1 MSQTQVMSEIQKLEL
16 EIIEKKKQ
24 LAELRKGIK
33 GEQVENYIFVTSHNK
48 QVTLLELFGN
58 KNELLVVHNM
68 GKSCSYCTMWADGF
82 NSVYHHIIKKASFV
96 VSSPDS
102 PADQEN
108 FAAERK
114 WIFPMVSTK
123 ENSFKEDMG
132 FVLEGMNYPGVSV
145 FTRDEEGKIFHHAK
159 TFFGPGDDFCSV
171 WSFFDLLPS
180 GYEEYRPSKKINEQT
195 PFQITNNIAIQVHD
209 YENARQFYEQTLG
222 MELVEMNE
230 KETKFTLNG
239 TNFYIE
245 KSEDAKQKI
254 FFEFAVDDVDSIKDS
269 LLHQGCS
276 ITKKYNEKS
285 LMIEDPYGM
294 NFHLF
299 ESK

>member
-16 EIIEKKKQ
+16 EIMEKKKQ
-24 LAELRKGIK
+24 LAELRKGNK
-33 GEQVENYIFVTSHNK
+33 GEPVENYTFATSHNK
-48 QVTLLELFGN
+48 PVTLLELFGD
-58 KNELLVVHNM
+58 KEELLVVHNM

-82 NSVYHHIIKKASFV
+82 NGVYHHIIKKASFV
-96 VSSPDS
+96 VSSPDNT
-102 PADQEN
+102 ADQEN
-108 FAAERK
+108 FAAERN

-145 FTRDEEGKIFHHAK
+145 FTRNEKGKIFHHAK

-180 GYEEYRPSKKINEQT
+180 GYEEYRPGKKINEQT
-195 PFQITNNIAIQVHD
+195 PFQLTNNIAIQVQD

-222 MELVEMNE
+222 MQLIETNE
-230 KETKFTLNG
+230 TETHFTLNG
-239 TNFYIE
+239 TNFYME
-245 KSEDAKQKI
+245 KSEDAKQMV
-254 FFEFAVDDVDSIKDS
+254 FFEFAVEDVDSIKD
-269 LLHQGCS
+269 LLLQLGCS

-285 LMIEDPYGM
+285 LMIADPYGM

>member
-1 MSQTQVMSEIQKLEL
+1 MSQTQVMNDIQKLEM
-16 EIIEKKKQ
+16 EIIEKKKR
-24 LAELRKGIK
+24 LAEMRRGIK
-33 GEQVENYIFVTSHNK
+33 GEQVANYDFVTSHNK
-48 QVTLLELFGN
+48 PISLLELFGD
-58 KNELLVVHNM
+58 KEELLVVHNM

-82 NSVYHHIIKKASFV
+82 NSVYHHIIRKASFV

-108 FAAERK
+108 FAAERR

-145 FTRDEEGKIFHHAK
+145 FTKDEEGKIYHHAK

-180 GYEEYRPSKKINEQT
+180 GYEEYRPGKKINGET
-195 PFQITNNIAIQVHD
+195 PYQLTNNIAIRVKD
-209 YENARQFYEQTLG
+209 YENALQFYEKTLG
-222 MELVEMNE
+222 MKLVESNE
-230 KETKFTLNG
+230 TETKFTMNG
-239 TNFYIE
+239 TNFYME
-245 KSEDAKQKI
+245 KSGGLNEKV
-254 FFEFAVDDVDSIKDS
+254 FFEFAVEDVDSIKDS
-269 LLHQGCS
+269 LLHQGCT
-276 ITKKYNEKS
+276 ITKEYSEKS
-285 LMIEDPYGM
+285 LMFEDPFGM

>member
-1 MSQTQVMSEIQKLEL
+1 MSEIQKLEL

-24 LAELRKGIK
+24 VAELRKGIK
-33 GEQVENYIFVTSHNK
+33 GEQVENYTFVTSHNK
-48 QVTLLELFGN
+48 TITLPELFGD
-58 KNELLVVHNM
+58 KRELLVVHKM

-82 NSVYHHIIKKASFV
+82 NGVYHHIIRKSSFV

-108 FAAERK
+108 FAAERQ

-145 FTRDEEGKIFHHAK
+145 FTRDEEGKIYHHAK

-195 PFQITNNIAIQVHD
+195 PFQLTNNIAIQVQD
-209 YENARQFYEQTLG
+209 YDNALQFYEQALG
-222 MELVEMNE
+222 MKLVETNE
-230 KETKFTLNG
+230 TETKFTLKG
-239 TNFYIE
+239 TNFYME
-245 KSEDAKQKI
+245 KSDGAKQKV
-254 FFEFAVDDVDSIKDS
+254 FFEFAVEDVDSTKD
-269 LLHQGCS
+269 LLLTQGCT